1 MRKAGGS
8 PRWLALLVGASMV
21 LGMMPTSALAD
32 AIVSGEGESSD
43 FVQVEEGGDDEK
55 QADQAET
62 SLDEGGDSAQ
72 QSLDEQGSEETT
84 ATPQPKAPA
93 ESSLQDVYVSL
104 GGDNNNAGTADAPL
118 ATIQAAVSAVSNG
131 GTIHLRSDITLSS
144 YIYIGS
150 KAVTIDGDGHTVTRA
165 ENFSA
170 HTDGGRG
177 GYNPAMIEV
186 QNYATLTLVDITLD
200 DANRQP

>member
-1 MRKAGGS
+1 M
-8 PRWLALLVGASMV
+8 LVGASMV

-84 ATPQPKAPA
+84 ATP
-93 ESSLQDVYVSL
+93 
-104 GGDNNNAGTADAPL
+104 
-118 ATIQAAVSAVSNG
+118 
-131 GTIHLRSDITLSS
+131 
-144 YIYIGS
+144 
-150 KAVTIDGDGHTVTRA
+150 
-165 ENFSA
+165 
-170 HTDGGRG
+170 
-177 GYNPAMIEV
+177 
-186 QNYATLTLVDITLD
+186 
-200 DANRQP
+200 